1 MKYKSNLID
10 YLNEFKEDFS
20 KQNGRLSII
29 DSNRDFTTECAFVR
43 GYSFCLLFENAD
55 YEIPLYW
62 FNLKY
67 PKKEDFDNETGLLAD
82 SMKAFV
88 LKDFYDILNEYFAFD
103 FNDVLDTIN
112 DFRKKKNIIKLQEI

>member
-20 KQNGRLSII
+20 KQNDRLSII
-29 DSNRDFTTECAFVR
+29 DNNRDFTTECAFVR
-43 GYSFCLLFENAD
+43 VLFENAD

-67 PKKEDFDNETGLLAD
+67 PKKRR
-82 SMKAFV
+82 
-88 LKDFYDILNEYFAFD
+88 
-103 FNDVLDTIN
+103 
-112 DFRKKKNIIKLQEI
+112 FRQ